1 MTEEPSKQDDNKQ
14 EQSITEKLQIDDISN
29 FPFHAA
35 YLVYSDIFDH
45 STSDDTK
52 REINGYIEAL
62 KQNQID
68 LETYY
73 RNIAHYRKMDTAPH
87 QERFSLQT
95 QRKKDWRIREQR
107 EERIRRH
114 KK

>member
-1 MTEEPSKQDDNKQ
+1 MTEQPDKTGQQ
-14 EQSITEKLQIDDISN
+14 APEKLLIDDPSN

-35 YLVYSDIFDH
+35 YLVYSELFDKA
-45 STSDDTK
+45 TSDDVK
-52 REINGYIEAL
+52 REINGYITQL

-68 LETYY
+68 LETFY
-73 RNIAHYRKMDTAPH
+73 RSVAHHRKIEPPRH
-87 QERFSLQT
+87 EKFSLQT
-95 QRKKDWRIREQR
+95 QRKKDWRIKEQR